1 VTLTGNEFCLE
12 SATVIT
18 AEPAPTAV
26 TVKALGLPPFKTDAT
41 ALFDDDALAFFILED
56 PDGNPIYVDQHV

>member
-1 VTLTGNEFCLE
+1 M
-12 SATVIT
+12 IT